1 MTQNTGI
8 LFIGHG
14 SRLPYNKK
22 VVTEV
27 AEKYAQLH
35 PDYHVDVG
43 FMELVEPNIPTAFN
57 TLKEKG
63 VNRIIVNPI
72 FLANGMHTR
81 VDIPTILGLET
92 EEMKQFQSHH
102 VHHHHHDHDHDH
114 EHEHAHHHHHHH
126 HHHEAKSEPVDFDG
140 EIVYLPPI
148 GADDKIAEIITDK
161 INQQLEHPDKNP
173 DNTGILL
180 IGHGSTL
187 PYNNEVV
194 EEIAQKYIDD
204 NPDYNIEVGFMQ
216 LSTPTIPD
224 AVAKL
229 KQKGVENII
238 ANPVFLAEG
247 IHTKIDI
254 PSTLNLEVQ
263 PVENYNPPNKAYDT
277 VDFDGE
283 ITLTTPL
290 GADDIIVDI
299 IDERIS
305 KHM

>member
-35 PDYHVDVG
+35 PDYYVDVG

-57 TLKEKG
+57 KLKEKG
-63 VNRIIVNPI
+63 VDRIIVNPI

-102 VHHHHHDHDHDH
+102 VHHHHH
-114 EHEHAHHHHHHH
+114 H

-140 EIVYLPPI
+140 EIIYLPPI

-161 INQQLEHPDKNP
+161 INQELEHPDKNP
-173 DNTGILL
+173 ENTGILL

-224 AVAKL
+224 AVEKL
-229 KQKGVENII
+229 KQKGVKNII

-263 PVENYNPPNKAYDT
+263 PVENYNSPNKAYDT

-290 GADDIIVDI
+290 GADDIILDI

-305 KHM
+305 KYM